1 MISSAIMKS
10 PLCLETAQGLA
21 RLVPMAELRKWD
33 GWQNAMRACVKD
45 HRYYEVVADTLDFN
59 CMAAVLEDRAGVVR
73 AVQPFFFAE
82 QDLVVAAPRAVRL
95 PVAWIRKIFPRFL
108 RLKMLMVGCAAG
120 EGRIG
125 AEPEDR
131 RWTVETLR
139 EPLLRLART
148 EKAAIVVWKDFPTD
162 YRTPMA
168 ALKEGSRKTAHVQIP
183 SMPATSMN
191 LDFKNFDEYLARRL
205 SRTMRKNLRRKFKT
219 LDKAPP
225 LEFSATT
232 DLGDDAEAALALYLQ
247 VFQRSRLQFEKLNVQ
262 FLRQLTE
269 RMPDRVRYFLWKQ
282 EGRLVAFSIC
292 LVHDG
297 ALYDE
302 YLGLDYR
309 VALDLHLY
317 FVTFR
322 DILSW
327 ALKQGLK
334 SYHSTPLNYDPKFHL
349 DFELE
354 PLDLYFALSWPWLN
368 SLAHPIMRHMGPA
381 ATEPILARFANAK
394 SMEPQNEDG
403 ASRGSVLEEPLLVR
417 RP

>member
-1 MISSAIMKS
+1 MKS
-10 PLCLETAQGLA
+10 PLSFETAHGRA
-21 RLVPMAELRKWD
+21 RLLPMGELRQWD
-33 GWQNAMRACVKD
+33 GWQKAMSAFVKD
-45 HRYYEVVADTLDFN
+45 HRYYEVVADTLDFE

-73 AVQPFFFAE
+73 GVQPFFFVV
-82 QDLVVAAPRAVRL
+82 QDLVVTAPRVVRL
-95 PVAWIRKIFPRFL
+95 PVAWIRKVFPSFL

-120 EGRIG
+120 EGRLG
-125 AEPEDR
+125 ADPEEQK
-131 RWTVETLR
+131 WIVENLR
-139 EPLLRLART
+139 EPLLRLARA
-148 EKAAIVVWKDFPTD
+148 EGASVVVWKDFPTA
-162 YRTPMA
+162 YRAPMT

-183 SMPATSMN
+183 SMPATSMK
-191 LDFKNFDEYLARRL
+191 LDFKSFDEYLARRL
-205 SRTMRKNLRRKFKT
+205 SHTMRKNLRRKFKT
-219 LDKAPP
+219 LAKAPP
-225 LEFSATT
+225 LEFSAAT
-232 DLGDDAEAALALYLQ
+232 DLGDDVEQALALYLQ
-247 VFQRSRLQFEKLNVQ
+247 VYHRSRLQFEKLNVH

-269 RMPDRVRYFLWKQ
+269 RMPERIRYFLWKQ

-297 ALYDE
+297 AIYDE

-334 SYHSTPLNYDPKFHL
+334 TYHSTPLNYDPKFHL

-354 PLDLYFALSWPWLN
+354 PLDLYFALPWPWLN
-368 SLAHPIMRHMGPA
+368 SIAHPIMRRMGPVA
-381 ATEPILARFANAK
+381 AEPILARFPNAK
-394 SMEPQNEDG
+394 SMEPQKKDGED
-403 ASRGSVLEEPLLVR
+403 REPVLEEQLLVR